1 MKNCITFYY
10 EDNSEK
16 DIFSPIAEEAKKEI
30 LILNL
35 QKTLINL
42 PI

>member
-1 MKNCITFYY
+1 MKNCITFYF

-16 DIFSPIAEEAKKEI
+16 DIFSPIAQEAKKEI
-30 LILNL
+30 LKPNL
-35 QKTLINL
+35 QKTLINH